1 MTVRL
6 QDAIDRVKDNLE
18 LSGPDAALYVHLCV
32 AGPAKVSDL
41 ADALKLHRNDV
52 YRTAERLVQ
61 RGLIQTTVE
70 RPARFVAI
78 GPDQVFDSEINN
90 RLQAIERLRQ
100 SRKEIT
106 TLVDQLHSLAPAPT
120 KGVYKII
127 QGRQAIYHQREQM
140 IQSARESLSWVSTF
154 GPSIAHAEISGSLDL
169 MLKRVEEGVRL
180 RALVP
185 TTPQNRPALTPF
197 LSQKAVEI
205 RHFDM
210 EVPIRYFI
218 ADDRELLMF
227 VVNDPSESLY
237 AEDEVAVYST
247 APGFVHAQLQFL
259 EQSWAA
265 SKAVPHLP

>member
-52 YRTAERLVQ
+52 YRTAERLVN

-78 GPDQVFDSEINN
+78 GPDQVFDTEINQ
-90 RLQAIERLRQ
+90 RLEAIDRLRK
-100 SRKEIT
+100 SRTEIT
-106 TLVDQLHSLAPAPT
+106 ALVEQLHSLAPAPT

-140 IQSARESLSWVSTF
+140 IQNARQSLDWASTF
-154 GPSIAHAEISGSLDL
+154 GPSVAHAEISGALDL
-169 MLKRVEEGVRL
+169 MEKRVAEGVRF
-180 RALVP
+180 RALLPVTAQSKPSLQPLLLHANAEVRAFDLDVP
-185 TTPQNRPALTPF
+185 VRF
-197 LSQKAVEI
+197 
-205 RHFDM
+205 
-210 EVPIRYFI
+210 FI
-218 ADDRELLMF
+218 ADGRELLMF

-259 EQSWAA
+259 DQSWNA
-265 SKAVPHLP
+265 SQPVPRHP

>member
-6 QDAIDRVKDNLE
+6 QDAIDRVKDNLQ

-52 YRTAERLVQ
+52 YRTAERLVT

-78 GPDQVFDSEINN
+78 EPDQVFDAEINQ

-100 SRKEIT
+100 SRTEIT
-106 TLVDQLHSLAPAPT
+106 TLVDQLHSLAPTPT

-140 IQSARESLSWVSTF
+140 IQSARASLDWVSTF
-154 GPSIAHAEISGSLDL
+154 GPSVAHAEISGALDL
-169 MLKRVEEGVRL
+169 MLKRVQDGVRL

-185 TTPQNRPALTPF
+185 TTPQNRPALAPF
-197 LSQKAVEI
+197 LHEPAAQV
-205 RHFDM
+205 RHFDLDAP
-210 EVPIRYFI
+210 VRYFI
-218 ADDRELLMF
+218 ADGKELLMF

-259 EQSWAA
+259 DQSWRA
-265 SKAVPHLP
+265 SRAVVATP

>member
-1 MTVRL
+1 MRL
-6 QDAIDRVKDNLE
+6 QDAIDRVRDNLQ
-18 LSGPDAALYVHLCV
+18 LSGPDATLYVHLCV

-78 GPDQVFDSEINN
+78 EPDQVFDAEINN

-100 SRKEIT
+100 SRTEIT
-106 TLVDQLHSLAPAPT
+106 SLVDQLHSLAPTPS

-140 IQSARESLSWVSTF
+140 IQGAKTSLDWVSTF
-154 GPSIAHAEISGSLDL
+154 TPSVSHAEISGALDL
-169 MLKRVEEGVRL
+169 MLKRVGEGLRL

-185 TTPQNRPALTPF
+185 TTQQNRPALAPF
-197 LSQKAVEI
+197 LRHEGAQV
-205 RHFDM
+205 RHFELD
-210 EVPIRYFI
+210 VPVRYFI
-218 ADDRELLMF
+218 ADAKELLMF

-237 AEDEVAVYST
+237 ADDEVAVYST

-259 EQSWAA
+259 EQSW
-265 SKAVPHLP
+265 SVSRAVVALP

>member
-6 QDAIDRVKDNLE
+6 QDAIDRVKDNLQ
-18 LSGPDAALYVHLCV
+18 LGGPDAALYVHLCV

-70 RPARFVAI
+70 RPTRFVAI
-78 GPDQVFDSEINN
+78 GPDQVFDAEIHQ

-100 SRKEIT
+100 SRTEIT
-106 TLVDQLHSLAPAPT
+106 SLVEHLHSLAPAPT
-120 KGVYKII
+120 KGVYKIV

-140 IQSARESLSWVSTF
+140 IQSAKASLDWVSTF
-154 GPSIAHAEISGSLDL
+154 APSVAHAEISGALDQL
-169 MLKRVEEGVRL
+169 EGRLAGGVRL
-180 RALVP
+180 RALLPV
-185 TTPQNRPALTPF
+185 TPQNRPALHP
-197 LSQKAVEI
+197 LLRHAHAEI
-205 RHFDM
+205 RHFDLD
-210 EVPIRYFI
+210 VPVRFFI
-218 ADDRELLMF
+218 ADARELLMF

-259 EQSWAA
+259 DQSWSA
-265 SKAVPHLP
+265 SRPVPRPP